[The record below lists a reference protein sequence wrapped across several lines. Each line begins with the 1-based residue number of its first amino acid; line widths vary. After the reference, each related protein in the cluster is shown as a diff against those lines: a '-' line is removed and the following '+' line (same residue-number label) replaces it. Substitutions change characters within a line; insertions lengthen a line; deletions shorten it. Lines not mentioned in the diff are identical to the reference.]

1 MHFLQKFQ
9 WQIPPHKMAD
19 SHYPILKFRAPQSAL
34 QRQFY
39 PKPKLEL
46 KGFGYFWKSRGTV
59 FGVKCKQ
66 SSSCVGEELLL
77 SIGQLPHFFGG
88 GGTAPFHW
96 AAGVV
101 NGNVVVNVFKPF

>member
-19 SHYPILKFRAPQSAL
+19 SHYPILKFPAPQSAL

-46 KGFGYFWKSRGTV
+46 KGFGYFRKSRGTV
-59 FGVKCKQ
+59 FGEEAPGHLVRSQ
-66 SSSCVGEELLL
+66 NSALSSFCIHYYGEKEKE
-77 SIGQLPHFFGG
+77 
-88 GGTAPFHW
+88 GTAPSHR
-96 AAGVV
+96 AAGEV
-101 NGNVVVNVFKPF
+101 NVKRVNVFKPF

>member
-59 FGVKCKQ
+59 FG
-66 SSSCVGEELLL
+66 EELLL
-77 SIGQLPHFFGG
+77 SIGQLPHFLWG

-101 NGNVVVNVFKPF
+101 NVKRVNVFKPF

>member
-59 FGVKCKQ
+59 FGDEAPGHLVRSQ
-66 SSSCVGEELLL
+66 NSALSSFCIHYYGEKEKWELLL
-77 SIGQLPHFFGG
+77 SMGLLERSM
-88 GGTAPFHW
+88 
-96 AAGVV
+96 
-101 NGNVVVNVFKPF
+101 